1 MKNYTLL
8 VTKKLSPSL
17 VLQAGI
23 KGLSVLEK
31 EFIRIVP
38 LSGDQL
44 NKKISR
50 LAGEKITVA
59 FTSKNAVA
67 AVAAN
72 GRLED
77 IQWKIFCIE
86 GATKKDVK
94 KYFDE
99 KHIAGTAKNA
109 ALLAEEIVKD
119 NSINKIIFFCGNRR
133 LEDLPALLKEK
144 NIEVEETVVYH
155 TELVH
160 QKIIDDFDAI
170 AFFSPSAVESFFKDN
185 TLKKNAVCISVGK
198 TTSEAIKKYSQNQVI
213 TSENPSEESVIELAI
228 KHSKH

>member
-1 MKNYTLL
+1 MNNFTLL
-8 VTKKLSPSL
+8 ITKKLSPSL
-17 VLQAGI
+17 VLQAGL
-23 KGLSVLEK
+23 KGVNILEK

-38 LSGDQL
+38 VSNDQMQ
-44 NKKISR
+44 KKITR
-50 LAGEKITVA
+50 FGGEKITVA

-72 GRLED
+72 GHLAD

-86 GATKKDVK
+86 GATKKEVK

-99 KHIAGTAKNA
+99 KYIAGTAKNA
-109 ALLAEEIVKD
+109 TLLAEEIVK
-119 NSINKIIFFCGNRR
+119 NSSGNKIIFFCGNRR

-144 NIEVEETVVYH
+144 NIEVEEIVVYH

-160 QKIIDDFDAI
+160 QKIVDDFDAI
-170 AFFSPSAVESFFKDN
+170 AFFSPTAAESFFNDN
-185 TLKKNAVCISVGK
+185 TLKKNAVCISVG
-198 TTSEAIKKYSQNQVI
+198 TTTTEAIKKYSQNRVI
-213 TSENPSEESVIELAI
+213 TSENPSEESVIDLAI